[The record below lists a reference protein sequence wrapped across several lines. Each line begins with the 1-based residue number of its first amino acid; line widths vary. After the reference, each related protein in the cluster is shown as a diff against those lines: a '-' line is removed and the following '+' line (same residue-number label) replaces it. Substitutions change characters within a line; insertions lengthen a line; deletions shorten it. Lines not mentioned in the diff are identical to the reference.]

1 MLINLYNRFFIL
13 ETPIPVPIQ
22 NNNRSIAVNN
32 VISSLNDYINSSLS
46 FTETNNS
53 NTIQDVDSLNNK
65 DEYTSNYSY
74 QEQVNENVDVNISN
88 SSSPTESSSS
98 ITSTADNA
106 ESNSSTST
114 SSSPDCQDS
123 NATSH
128 LITNDSENDDDEDED
143 EETNDKD
150 TSKIDTNNKRTETD
164 VEEDKIVMETSATVT
179 GSLSYACLEN
189 NETHTIENDE
199 EMTSSIAEFSKTYTA
214 TENELTPRVE
224 GDETFNIDIN
234 EQKDFIE
241 PRPNLPE
248 IDDETKEDE
257 NVEKNGKT
265 DNEAS
270 ERKSTAFGFESTMDD
285 ISDNELES
293 FLQELEEL
301 KECEEAPLDSEDA
314 LQKLTEVAEVLIE
327 PEIVVSRKIKG
338 KETDLEEDR
347 ISQASTIDCS
357 ESHISVDKAVEK
369 LEEAVM
375 EKVKPKKQPEEDILE
390 EPISDE
396 VQEAIEIPDESEEVE
411 EAVEEPQ
418 KMDVESISD
427 QPILVMKSEQL
438 ERPTTL
444 DIPSVEEA
452 LSTIEPVV
460 VTEAIAASL
469 EINPIDSDHGLSSS
483 SEEYSVNSLPH
494 PQNVDEDDT
503 NESNSITSSNYS
515 GISNQQLGKHP
526 PFWIPDSV
534 SQNCM
539 QCNLKFSIIKR
550 RHHCKF
556 FHLKKYKLFD

>member
-1 MLINLYNRFFIL
+1 M
-13 ETPIPVPIQ
+13 
-22 NNNRSIAVNN
+22 NN

-65 DEYTSNYSY
+65 DEYSSNYSY

-98 ITSTADNA
+98 ITSTADNV
-106 ESNSSTST
+106 ESNSSTTT
-114 SSSPDCQDS
+114 SPSPDFQDS

-128 LITNDSENDDDEDED
+128 LITNDSENNDDDDEE
-143 EETNDKD
+143 NDKE

-164 VEEDKIVMETSATVT
+164 VEEERIVMETSATVT
-179 GSLSYACLEN
+179 GSLSYACLNN

-257 NVEKNGKT
+257 NVEKFGKT
-265 DNEAS
+265 DIEAS

-314 LQKLTEVAEVLIE
+314 LLKLTEVAEIAEVLIE
-327 PEIVVSRKIKG
+327 PEIVVSRKVKG
-338 KETDLEEDR
+338 KESSTDVEEDR

-375 EKVKPKKQPEEDILE
+375 EKVKPKKQHQEEIPE
-390 EPISDE
+390 EPISDD
-396 VQEAIEIPDESEEVE
+396 VQEAIEIPDESEEVK
-411 EAVEEPQ
+411 EAVEKPQ
-418 KMDVESISD
+418 KMDVESMSE
-427 QPILVMKSEQL
+427 QPILVKKPEQL

-444 DIPSVEEA
+444 DIPTVEEA
-452 LSTIEPVV
+452 LNSIEPAIIS
-460 VTEAIAASL
+460 EAIAASID
-469 EINPIDSDHGLSSS
+469 INPIDSDHGLSSS

-494 PQNVDEDDT
+494 PHNLDEDDT

-515 GISNQQLGKHP
+515 GISNQQLGKQA
-526 PFWIPDSV
+526 PFWIPDAV

-539 QCNLKFSIIKR
+539 QCNLKFSILKR

-556 FHLKKYKLFD
+556 IPL

>member
-1 MLINLYNRFFIL
+1 M
-13 ETPIPVPIQ
+13 
-22 NNNRSIAVNN
+22 NN

-74 QEQVNENVDVNISN
+74 QEQVNENIDVNNSN

-106 ESNSSTST
+106 ESNSSTTT
-114 SSSPDCQDS
+114 SSSPDFQDS

-128 LITNDSENDDDEDED
+128 LITNDSEIENENDENDE
-143 EETNDKD
+143 NDKEILKVY
-150 TSKIDTNNKRTETD
+150 TPIKPTEID
-164 VEEDKIVMETSATVT
+164 VEEEKIEMETSTTVNE
-179 GSLSYACLEN
+179 SLSYACLEN

-248 IDDETKEDE
+248 IDNETRDE
-257 NVEKNGKT
+257 NIEKIGKT
-265 DNEAS
+265 DNEVS

-301 KECEEAPLDSEDA
+301 KECEEVPLDSEEA
-314 LQKLTEVAEVLIE
+314 LQILTEFAEVLIE
-327 PEIVVSRKIKG
+327 PEIVVSRKVKG
-338 KETDLEEDR
+338 RETDVEEDR

-375 EKVKPKKQPEEDILE
+375 EKAKPKKQPQEEIPE
-390 EPISDE
+390 EPILEE
-396 VQEAIEIPDESEEVE
+396 VQEATEIIDDSEEVK
-411 EAVEEPQ
+411 EAVEEPH
-418 KMDVESISD
+418 KMNVESISD
-427 QPILVMKSEQL
+427 QPILVKKPEQL

-444 DIPSVEEA
+444 DIPSVEET
-452 LSTIEPVV
+452 LNVIEPVV
-460 VTEAIAASL
+460 VNEAVAAS
-469 EINPIDSDHGLSSS
+469 IDNNPIDSDHGLSSS
-483 SEEYSVNSLPH
+483 SEECSVNSLPN

-515 GISNQQLGKHP
+515 GISNQQLGKQP

-539 QCNLKFSIIKR
+539 QCNLKFSIMKR
-550 RHHCKF
+550 RHHCM
-556 FHLKKYKLFD
+556 LT